1 MTIQARLK
9 IMSFLQFFIWGS
21 WLITLGSYMIKTLA
35 FSGTQVGNIYSMQ
48 GIAACIMPLLLGIIA
63 DKYIAANR
71 LYALCHLSGGVI
83 LLIMAQITN
92 AETMIWVMLLNLM
105 AYMPSLGLANAI
117 AHFCL
122 KQKQL
127 DTAVHFPSIRVFGT
141 IGFIAA
147 MWIISLSGNELSPVQ
162 LYIAAAA
169 SFCLALYSLTLPSQ
183 PAAAAQ
189 VRGGLDRPACGGAP
203 RQRGGLEALTCG
215 GALQQ
220 KGDSGRPAATENWA
234 HRLGLEALVLLKQPR
249 LAVFFAFAM
258 LLGVVLHIT
267 NTFGNPFLHDL
278 AARPEAAGNV
288 LLRYPDIL
296 YSLSQISEIAFIL
309 TIPFFLKK
317 FGIKIVMAVSVSAWI
332 LRFVFFA
339 FGGAS
344 SFGMSLLVL
353 SMLVYGCAFDFFSI
367 SGSIFIEKVVDSSM
381 RSGAQGLF
389 MTAVNGFGTFIG
401 MYLGGRIID
410 YFTDETGRNWQAV
423 WLVFAAYSAVL
434 LVLFLVIFRAKEPAA
449 AATGPHNV

>member
-1 MTIQARLK
+1 MSVQARLK
-9 IMSFLQFFIWGS
+9 IMSFLQFFIWGC

-35 FSGTQVGNIYSMQ
+35 FSGTEVGNVYSMQ

-71 LYALCHLSGGVI
+71 LYALCHGFGGI
-83 LLIMAQITN
+83 MLLLLAQITRP
-92 AETMIWVMLLNLM
+92 ETMMWAMLLNLM

-117 AHFCL
+117 VHSCL
-122 KQKQL
+122 KREKL
-127 DTAVHFPSIRVFGT
+127 DIVACFPAIRVFGT

-147 MWIISLSGNELSPVQ
+147 MWVVSLSGNELQAAQ
-162 LYIAAAA
+162 LYLAAAA
-169 SFCLALYSLTLPSQ
+169 SFALALYSLTAL
-183 PAAAAQ
+183 PAAAGGDALPAQ
-189 VRGGLDRPACGGAP
+189 QSRGFGR
-203 RQRGGLEALTCG
+203 EAL
-215 GALQQ
+215 ALLR
-220 KGDSGRPAATENWA
+220 RP
-234 HRLGLEALVLLKQPR
+234 Q
-249 LAVFFAFAM
+249 LAVFFTFAM

-278 AARPEAAGNV
+278 AAQPQAAGNV

-317 FGIKIVMAVSVSAWI
+317 FGIKIVMAISVIAWI
-332 LRFVFFA
+332 LRFGFFA
-339 FGGAS
+339 FGGS
-344 SFGMSLLVL
+344 SALGMSLLVL
-353 SMLVYGCAFDFFSI
+353 SMLVYGCAFDFFTI
-367 SGSIFIEKVVDSSM
+367 SGSIFIEKTVKSAM
-381 RSGAQGLF
+381 RAGAQGLF

-410 YFTDETGRNWQAV
+410 YFTDAAGRNWQAV

-434 LVLFLVIFRAKEPAA
+434 LALFLVIFRVKEPAA
-449 AATGPHNV
+449 AAAPAEPHNI

>member
-35 FSGTQVGNIYSMQ
+35 FSGTEVGNVYSMQ

-71 LYALCHLSGGVI
+71 LYALCHLSGGII
-83 LLIMAQITN
+83 LLVMAQITK

-127 DTAVHFPSIRVFGT
+127 DIVVHFPSIRVFGT

-147 MWIISLSGNELSPVQ
+147 MWVISLSGNELSPVQ

-183 PAAAAQ
+183 LAAAVQ
-189 VRGGLDRPACGGAP
+189 MRGGLDGGAS
-203 RQRGGLEALTCG
+203 
-215 GALQQ
+215 QQ
-220 KGDSGRPAATENWA
+220 KCDSGQPAAPENWER
-234 HRLGLEALVLLKQPR
+234 RLGLEALVLLKQPR

-278 AARPEAAGNV
+278 AARPEAAGSV

-317 FGIKIVMAVSVSAWI
+317 FGIKIVMAVSVTAWI

-339 FGGAS
+339 FGGTS
-344 SFGMSLLVL
+344 IFGMSLLVL

-389 MTAVNGFGTFIG
+389 MTSVNGFGTFIG

-410 YFTDETGRNWQAV
+410 YFTNDIMRDWQTI
-423 WLVFAAYSAVL
+423 WLVFAAYTAVL
-434 LVLFLVIFRAKEPAA
+434 LIVFLCVFRDKKGCFAADETVLQQP
-449 AATGPHNV
+449 